1 MKIQQAMASA
11 LMVILSLAVGRGAIK
26 SPDTRRAHIIPNSH
40 FGPRTDYRGF
50 KGNLIGSSHNSYLQT
65 CLTAWVWNSVPG
77 RMVLLSKLRQ
87 TPVKTGSVSCL
98 VR

>member
-40 FGPRTDYRGF
+40 FGPRTDYQGF
-50 KGNLIGSSHNSYLQT
+50 KGNLIGSPRQLSSNMPH
-65 CLTAWVWNSVPG
+65 CLGLEFSAWSDG
-77 RMVLLSKLRQ
+77 F
-87 TPVKTGSVSCL
+87 TF
-98 VR
+98 